1 MPRTGQVFC
10 VDRMTSDYA
19 ERHPFDVDGF
29 IYEVA
34 QKHGADIERVRMF
47 FNYGLGRKGELYSTH
62 CPAKGRDKWIKDR
75 KTGIVDL
82 VFGKFPDYVN
92 GCEPALIEAWNKG
105 AAFHTKGLRQGD
117 TLPAILPMTPI
128 TRLDDGGWIA
138 LFPKDMHFLEDG
150 HAESADSDCYT
161 SPAESVSTQP
171 EPQQETPTMECAER
185 LCREDDPLPAPA
197 TQPAPQP
204 QPKPKAQRQPKRQ
217 PEQKQLDLFAE
228 EKPASDS
235 GRQILKAAGYMTAM
249 TVALVV
255 IWKTGLIIPIGLIGL
270 ATSGIIR

>member
-1 MPRTGQVFC
+1 
-10 VDRMTSDYA
+10 
-19 ERHPFDVDGF
+19 
-29 IYEVA
+29 
-34 QKHGADIERVRMF
+34 
-47 FNYGLGRKGELYSTH
+47 
-62 CPAKGRDKWIKDR
+62 
-75 KTGIVDL
+75 
-82 VFGKFPDYVN
+82 
-92 GCEPALIEAWNKG
+92 
-105 AAFHTKGLRQGD
+105 
-117 TLPAILPMTPI
+117 
-128 TRLDDGGWIA
+128 
-138 LFPKDMHFLEDG
+138 
-150 HAESADSDCYT
+150 
-161 SPAESVSTQP
+161 
-171 EPQQETPTMECAER
+171 MECAER

-255 IWKTGLIIPIGLIGL
+255 IWQTGLIIPIGLIGL